1 MKRLYILLLILPVLS
16 ACTKTLDS
24 APDTKV
30 VYSFT
35 GTPGVTYNVTYTD
48 GSGAPVSTS
57 FQGTTW
63 SKTITTYPYTGFKQA
78 NFTVNTATPNANAV
92 GSMNIAVNDNV
103 VINESNLTFSNTNQG
118 YYYYVVVFN

>member
-1 MKRLYILLLILPVLS
+1 MKKLYFLLLILPFLS

-24 APDTKV
+24 VPDTKV

-35 GTPGVTYNVTYTD
+35 GSPGVIYNVTYTD

-57 FQGTTW
+57 FNSPSW

-78 NFTVNTATPNANAV
+78 NFTVNTVTPNANAV

-118 YYYYVVVFN
+118 YYYYVVVF

>member
-35 GTPGVTYNVTYTD
+35 GNTNAVYNITYTD